1 MTIMR
6 LFAFILAF
14 ALLLRLLA
22 VVLPIIAPSTQR
34 SIRRMV
40 VSIDVVG
47 GLIMLLLVGLMLY
60 LGDPLSALLLA
71 VLGIPIFIGAYRAFP
86 EWWWWPRH

>member
-1 MTIMR
+1 MTITR
-6 LFAFILAF
+6 LFALLVAVV
-14 ALLLRLLA
+14 LLLRLLS
-22 VVLPIIAPSTQR
+22 VVLPLIAPSAKD

-60 LGDPLSALLLA
+60 LGDALSALLLA
-71 VLGIPIFIGAYRAFP
+71 LLGIPIFIGAYRALP
-86 EWWWWPRH
+86 EWWWWPRQ